1 MERHE
6 FSREEVEA
14 TKKAIVKDSEYLKS
28 IGVDVVLVAKM
39 RDENRVRVGVR
50 NADSVRPI
58 LRERYGEIVH
68 VFEAR
73 IIPF

>member
-1 MERHE
+1 MGRRE

-14 TKKAIVKDSEYLKS
+14 TKKEIVKDSEYLKS

-39 RDENRVRVGVR
+39 RDKNRVRVGVR
-50 NADSVRPI
+50 NADSVRLI

-73 IIPF
+73 VTPF